1 MRISW
6 GIKIII
12 IFAVF
17 AAGVFTMVAVSMM
30 NDTDLV
36 SENYY
41 EQEIKYQDQI
51 DLLNKSSHLNESIL
65 FTQEGNDIILDV
77 SGLTGSDDN
86 KYEGGIFFYRGSDA
100 KKDFD
105 IKFNPD
111 INGIQKIPAE
121 KLDKGYWKV
130 SLKLRKNN
138 EDFFIEKK
146 IFVN

>member
-1 MRISW
+1 MKISW
-6 GIKIII
+6 GVKIII
-12 IFAVF
+12 TFAVF

-51 DLLNKSSHLNESIL
+51 DLLNKSAHLNESVIL
-65 FTQEGNDIILDV
+65 TQEGNELILNV
-77 SGLTGSDDN
+77 SELEKEGENS
-86 KYEGGIFFYRGSDA
+86 YEGNILFYRGSDA

-105 IKFNPD
+105 IPFNPD
-111 INGIQKIPAE
+111 NNGIQKINAE
-121 KLDKGYWKV
+121 KLAKGYWKV
-130 SLKLRKNN
+130 SLKLNKNG
-138 EDFFIEKK
+138 EDYFVEKK